1 MRSACTINMGPPKCL
16 WGGLTVT
23 MGPLPQA
30 RMCQGVYRPYC
41 KRVKKAFIVLLW
53 IQQEYFFFQP
63 KLLREILN
71 CFPIHLSH
79 EVPLFLTQDESD
91 LSKSSLYPLSAW
103 LRARCQVWSKDYFFA
118 QRLQHSIW
126 GRIALLDCKAQT
138 RKAQNF
144 VMGVFLWLVRNAAST
159 RSTD

>member
-1 MRSACTINMGPPKCL
+1 MPMRGSDSDYGPFASSQDVPRSVQTLLQKGEKGFHCL
-16 WGGLTVT
+16 AMNPTGIL
-23 MGPLPQA
+23 
-30 RMCQGVYRPYC
+30 
-41 KRVKKAFIVLLW
+41 
-53 IQQEYFFFQP
+53 FFFQP